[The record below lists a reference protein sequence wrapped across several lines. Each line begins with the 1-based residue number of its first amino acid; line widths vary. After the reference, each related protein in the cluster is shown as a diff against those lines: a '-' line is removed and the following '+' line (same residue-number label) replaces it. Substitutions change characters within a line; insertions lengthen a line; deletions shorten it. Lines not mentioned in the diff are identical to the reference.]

1 MAFQI
6 DRLEEYRN
14 FMIRRI
20 LELQE
25 DDEYTK
31 EDLQKK
37 ATRELE
43 KIFEEV

>member
-1 MAFQI
+1 MAFKI

-14 FMIRRI
+14 FMIGRI